1 MTPGSCCWL
10 KLLIAVTA
18 SLYAGGVSGCK
29 PDSATQSESTRTG
42 TEPIQNTGRL
52 TNTVAE
58 SDWRSIKEK
67 NEQLAAENRLLRR
80 MLVEGTSQQGN
91 APTNKAALRPTVSR
105 ISTNSADYWIT
116 LDKKRHNKKCR
127 YYQIFKEGPAD
138 PTKES
143 PVRFAAVNSVWFFQ
157 ATEAK
162 NYRSNLLCGDRDQEG
177 CSVGTRGDV
186 IDTFDFSV
194 RQRIFPA
201 RFEQGFIVGVTRRF
215 D

>member
-1 MTPGSCCWL
+1 MSYTFRESSAMNLRYFKSKTRAAAASNVAVAFFEAKFNDCDMTPRSCCGL

-18 SLYAGGVSGCK
+18 SLCAGGVSGYK
-29 PDSATQSESTRTG
+29 PDSATRSESTQTG

-127 YYQIFKEGPAD
+127 YYQIFKGRPCGPDEGEPC
-138 PTKES
+138 PI
-143 PVRFAAVNSVWFFQ
+143 
-157 ATEAK
+157 
-162 NYRSNLLCGDRDQEG
+162 CGG
-177 CSVGTRGDV
+177 
-186 IDTFDFSV
+186 
-194 RQRIFPA
+194 
-201 RFEQGFIVGVTRRF
+201 
-215 D
+215 